1 MNLLRS
7 LSIAGVALATGATT
21 WIVWP
26 RPDASI
32 EVALGGR
39 ATVVDHFGRRAP
51 LSDTIFVGGGGARRR
66 VRVINRDTM
75 PHVLALF
82 TVAAGA
88 ETDYTVPP
96 GTFGG
101 FCSAHASSKSLT
113 VVVR

>member
-1 MNLLRS
+1 MTMMRGLTVFA
-7 LSIAGVALATGATT
+7 IALATGATT

-26 RPDASI
+26 RPDAAI

-39 ATVVDHFGRRAP
+39 ATVVDHFGRRTP
-51 LSDTIFVGGGGARRR
+51 LSDTVIVGGSGARRR
-66 VRVINRDTM
+66 VRVTNRDTM

>member
-1 MNLLRS
+1 MRALTILAIV
-7 LSIAGVALATGATT
+7 IACGAAA
-21 WIVWP
+21 WLVWP
-26 RPDASI
+26 RPNAAI

-39 ATVVDHFGRRAP
+39 ATVIDHLGRRSP
-51 LSDTIFVGGGGARRR
+51 LSDTVFVGGGGTRRR

-88 ETDYTVPP
+88 TADYTVPP

-101 FCSAHASSKSLT
+101 ACSAHASSKTLT